1 MLLINIYRYGII
13 AFRMENMKKIA
24 LTGGG
29 TAGHITPNL
38 ALIPELKKRGYDVI
52 YIGGKNNMECDACKI
67 AGIAFFGIT
76 SDKLRRYFDLK
87 NFIMPFNVI
96 RGIIE
101 SYKILK
107 AEKVNIIF
115 SKGGYVSVPVIIAGS
130 MLHIPIISHE
140 ADFTPGLANRIAT
153 PLSKVICC
161 NFKETAKMLKGKG
174 VWTGLPI
181 RKSLLNGNA
190 IEGKKWL
197 GFDDDKPIIFITG
210 GSLGAKYINEL
221 IRKNLDR
228 LLINYNIAHQCGKG
242 KVDKSIEKNGYKQ
255 FDVIINELPNVM
267 AAADFVISRA
277 GANII
282 FELLALNKPNILIPL
297 SKRASRGDQEENA
310 KSFES
315 NNFSIVLF
323 EEDENQNNNLLF
335 DKIDELNNKKYEMVE
350 AMKKAPVLN
359 SIGAICDVIENSC

>member
-1 MLLINIYRYGII
+1 
-13 AFRMENMKKIA
+13 MKRIA

-38 ALIPELKKRGYDVI
+38 ALIPELKKRDYEVI
-52 YIGGKNNMECDACKI
+52 YIGGKYNMESDACKI
-67 AGIAFFGIT
+67 AGIPFFGIT
-76 SDKLRRYFDLK
+76 SDKLRRYFDVQ
-87 NFIMPFNVI
+87 NFAMPFNVLH
-96 RGIIE
+96 GIIQ

-107 AEKVNIIF
+107 EQNVQIIF

-130 MLHIPIISHE
+130 ILHIPIISHE
-140 ADFTPGLANRIAT
+140 ADFSPGLANRIAA
-153 PLSKVICC
+153 PLSKIVCC
-161 NFKETAKMLKGKG
+161 NFSETAKQLKNKG

-190 IEGKKWL
+190 IDGKKWL
-197 GFDDDKPIIFITG
+197 AFDNDKPIIFITG
-210 GSLGAKYINEL
+210 GSLGAKYINDL

-228 LLINYNIAHQCGKG
+228 LLINYNIVHQCGKG
-242 KVDKSIEKNGYKQ
+242 KVDTSISKSGYKQ
-255 FDVIINELPNVM
+255 FDVIINELPNIM
-267 AAADFVISRA
+267 AVADFVISRA

-310 KSFES
+310 KSFEK

-323 EEDENQNNNLLF
+323 EEEENQNNDLLF
-335 DKIDELNNKKYEMVE
+335 NKIDELNNKKYEMIE
-350 AMKKAPVLN
+350 AMKKAPVLD
-359 SIGAICDVIENSC
+359 SVKVICDVIDKW